1 VSLEKRMSHGFSVQ
15 GNYTWSKMLDDFG
28 PSGTTDPFNRR
39 FDYGISNDDVPH
51 VFNFSALWQI
61 PNAPF
66 HGLANRLLNGWQL
79 SSLATW
85 HDGFPF
91 SVLSGQDN
99 SFSGVGADRADYI
112 GANAGLPSGRSHGQ
126 MIAQYFNVAAFVP
139 NAQGTFGSS
148 GKNILRG
155 PRLFNTD
162 LSLLKNFKITERS
175 SVQFRSEF
183 FNVFNNVN
191 FNQPQNILSSSSIGR
206 ITSAGDPRILQ
217 FALKLMF

>member
-1 VSLEKRMSHGFSVQ
+1 MI
-15 GNYTWSKMLDDFG
+15 DDFG
-28 PSGTTDPFNRR
+28 NGGTTNPFNRR
-39 FDYGISNDDVPH
+39 FDYGTSNDDVPH
-51 VFNFSALWQI
+51 VINFSGMWQI
-61 PNAPF
+61 PNLPL
-66 HGLANRLLNGWQL
+66 HGVANSLINGWQL

-85 HDGFPF
+85 RVGFPF
-91 SVLSGQDN
+91 SVTSGRDN

-112 GANAGLPSGRSHGQ
+112 GGDPSLSNDRSHGQ
-126 MIAQYFNVAAFVP
+126 LISQYFNVAAFTFNTP
-139 NAQGTFGSS
+139 GTFGSA

-162 LSLLKNFKITERS
+162 VSLLKNFKLAERT

-191 FNQPQNILSSSSIGR
+191 FNGPQTSLSSPTKGT

>member
-1 VSLEKRMSHGFSVQ
+1 
-15 GNYTWSKMLDDFG
+15 
-28 PSGTTDPFNRR
+28 
-39 FDYGISNDDVPH
+39 
-51 VFNFSALWQI
+51 VFNFSAIWQI
-61 PNAPF
+61 PNAPV
-66 HGLANRLLNGWQL
+66 HGLTDTLLNGWQL

-85 HDGFPF
+85 RDGFPF
-91 SVLSGQDN
+91 SVASGQDN

-112 GANAGLPSGRSHGQ
+112 GGKASLSGSHGQ
-126 MIAQYFNVAAFVP
+126 MVNQYFNVAAFTP
-139 NAQGTFGSS
+139 NAAGTFGNS

-155 PRLFNTD
+155 PHLFNTD
-162 LSLLKNFKITERS
+162 LSLLKNFKVTERA

-191 FNQPQNILSSSSIGR
+191 FNQPQNILSSSSRGR

>member
-1 VSLEKRMSHGFSVQ
+1 
-15 GNYTWSKMLDDFG
+15 
-28 PSGTTDPFNRR
+28 
-39 FDYGISNDDVPH
+39 
-51 VFNFSALWQI
+51 VFNFSAIWQI
-61 PNAPF
+61 PNAPL
-66 HGLANRLLNGWQL
+66 HGLANSLVNGWQL

-85 HDGFPF
+85 RAGFPF
-91 SVLSGQDN
+91 SVTSGMDN

-112 GANAGLPSGRSHGQ
+112 GGQASLPSNRSHGQ
-126 MIAQYFNVAAFVP
+126 LISQFFNVAAFAP
-139 NAQGTFGSS
+139 NAPGTFGNS

-162 LSLLKNFKITERS
+162 LSLLKNFKLAERATL
-175 SVQFRSEF
+175 QFRSEF

-191 FNQPQNILSSSSIGR
+191 FNAPQSSLSAAAKGT